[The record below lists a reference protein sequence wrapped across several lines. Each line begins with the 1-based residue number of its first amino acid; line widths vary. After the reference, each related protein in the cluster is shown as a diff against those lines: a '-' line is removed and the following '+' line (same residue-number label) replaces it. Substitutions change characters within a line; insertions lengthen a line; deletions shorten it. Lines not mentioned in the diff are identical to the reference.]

1 MAKFR
6 QIWSHQYCLEIFSS
20 NKAHKAVGKMY
31 NERTNERTSNNV
43 SIVECFFFH
52 LFACG
57 PLLQIQLTI

>member
-31 NERTNERTSNNV
+31 NERTNEPVTTFPSLNASFFTYLRADR
-43 SIVECFFFH
+43 CFKYN
-52 LFACG
+52 
-57 PLLQIQLTI
+57 